1 MELIT
6 IKESHYPADLLV
18 LKSKLESEGIECFL
32 KDELTS
38 EILTHIPSMSAKL
51 QINSE
56 DLARVKE
63 ILLETGDLKPEEIT
77 PTCPNCGSDNVKI
90 IFSTKDSLQF
100 IVSLLK
106 SLNIF
111 SNPSKSNKPIK
122 YNCLLCKY
130 EFYI

>member
-38 EILTHIPSMSAKL
+38 EILSHIPSMSAKL

-56 DLARVKE
+56 DLAIVRE

-77 PTCPNCGSDNVKI
+77 PTCPNCGSGNVKI
-90 IFSTKDSLQF
+90 IFITKDSLQF

-111 SNPSKSNKPIK
+111 YNPSKSNKPIK
-122 YNCLLCKY
+122 YNCLQCKY
-130 EFYI
+130 EFNI